1 MRPRRDLARARVVGM
16 AYVAVLFLIAMM
28 ALAASAAV
36 VVWQIE
42 ARREKE
48 QDLLFV
54 GREFARALDGYRA
67 QSGRVPQPY
76 PTSLD
81 QLLEDRRG
89 SGLHRELRRIYVDP
103 ITGRDDW
110 EFVRN
115 AAGGIVGIRSP
126 SSERPIKLNGFPDDL
141 AGFAGARSYRDWVF
155 GSAAARVAGA
165 VPDVAAAPAPA
176 DPTAPAQ
183 PPSPGPAG
191 DSGNTGEPPAAPPPS
206 RVPRGT
212 NWLFPQLGT
221 VDGCNT
227 VLATDTAICNGQTA
241 QFGAKAG
248 EQCMQSALVRNAEC
262 LNGGPLSTLFF
273 RSY

>member
-1 MRPRRDLARARVVGM
+1 MQSRRDLARARVVGM

-67 QSGRVPQPY
+67 LSGRAPQPY

-89 SGLHRELRRIYVDP
+89 SGLRRELRRIYVDP
-103 ITGRDDW
+103 ITGRNDW

-115 AAGGIVGIRSP
+115 SAGGIVGIRSP

-155 GSAAARVAGA
+155 GSTAVRVASA
-165 VPDVAAAPAPA
+165 APDAAAAPAA

-183 PPSPGPAG
+183 LLSPVQAG
-191 DSGNTGEPPAAPPPS
+191 DSANTGEPTAAPPPS

-248 EQCMQSALVRNAEC
+248 EQCMESALVRNAEC
-262 LNGGPLSTLFF
+262 ISGGPLSTLFF